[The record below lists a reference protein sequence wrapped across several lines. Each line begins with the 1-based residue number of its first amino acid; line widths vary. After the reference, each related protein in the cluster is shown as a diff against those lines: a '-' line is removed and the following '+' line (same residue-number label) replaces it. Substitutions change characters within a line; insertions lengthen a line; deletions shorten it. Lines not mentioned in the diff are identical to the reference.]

1 MHQALQRLRVNR
13 AYPRYFQ
20 TYQEQQHA
28 AFARPDRSH
37 QALVCAYHVKMDII
51 LYMIHRQN
59 VLSAQQVIILQI
71 TLHYVNHASRAHTVP
86 VHPAPAL
93 HAQPIQCLEI
103 MPQTTIHTIYH

>member
-28 AFARPDRSH
+28 AFARLDRSH

-59 VLSAQQVIILQI
+59 VLSVQQVIILRI
-71 TLHYVNHASRAHTVP
+71 TLHYVNRASQAHTAP
-86 VHPAPAL
+86 VHPAPVF
-93 HAQPIQCLEI
+93 HVQQIQCLKI
-103 MPQTTIHTIYH
+103 MPQTTTHTIFH

>member
-1 MHQALQRLRVNR
+1 MHQALQRLCVSS
-13 AYPRYFQ
+13 AYPHYFQ

-28 AFARPDRSH
+28 ASARPVCSR

-59 VLSAQQVIILQI
+59 VLSVQQVIILRI
-71 TLHYVNHASRAHTVP
+71 TLHYVNRASQAHTAP

-103 MPQTTIHTIYH
+103 MPLMTTHTIYH

>member
-1 MHQALQRLRVNR
+1 MHQVLQRLRVNR
-13 AYPRYFQ
+13 AYLRYFQ

-51 LYMIHRQN
+51 LYMIHQQN
-59 VLSAQQVIILQI
+59 VLSVQQVIILR
-71 TLHYVNHASRAHTVP
+71 TTRHYVNRASQAHTAP

-103 MPQTTIHTIYH
+103 MPQTTTHTIYH